1 MSDPAMS
8 RTKRPAS
15 SVRGAVPRL
24 RDDRELG
31 GRHVILV
38 VLDSLRFDS
47 MAAARRR
54 LALRLGP
61 LQRRW
66 SYATWT
72 GPAHYNLLMG
82 LLPHDAGPG
91 CFAAAWHGAELSAW
105 GRRLGRDD
113 LGLPALGP
121 ALWLPS
127 ALRERCGYF
136 TQAFVSM
143 PALNPAV
150 PLAVGFDRYVSMP
163 RHNDVHAIY
172 GALSF
177 PEDRPSFT
185 LINTGETHYPYATAE
200 EPPGGWPRLPGVHG
214 VFGRLA
220 NGQPLTEAEAPSF
233 FSPPHLRELQARQ
246 VRAASAMDDALEH
259 LFDRCPRGAHIIL
272 TSDHGELFGEDGFF
286 GHGPIHHEKVLEV
299 PFVEG
304 LLD

>member
-1 MSDPAMS
+1 MPDHPTPPA
-8 RTKRPAS
+8 KRPAS
-15 SVRGAVPRL
+15 TVRGAVPRL
-24 RDDRELG
+24 RSAVESG
-31 GRHVILV
+31 GKHVVLV
-38 VLDSLRFDS
+38 ILDSLRFDS
-47 MAAARRR
+47 MVAARPR

-91 CFAAAWHGAELSAW
+91 SFAAAWHGAELSAW

-127 ALRERCGYF
+127 ALRERCGYH

-150 PLAVGFDRYVSMP
+150 PLAVGFDTYTAMP
-163 RHNDVHAIY
+163 RHNDVHAIFD
-172 GALSF
+172 ALSF
-177 PEDRPSFT
+177 PLDRPSFT

-200 EPPGGWPRLPGVHG
+200 EGAASWPRLPGVHG
-214 VFGRLA
+214 LFGRLA
-220 NGQPLTEAEAPSF
+220 DGRALAEAEAPAF
-233 FSPPHLRELQARQ
+233 FSSAHLRELQARQ

-259 LFDRCPRGAHIIL
+259 LYDVAPRGAHLIV
-272 TSDHGELFGEDGFF
+272 TSDHGELFGEAGLF

-299 PFVEG
+299 PFFEG
-304 LLD
+304 VLA